1 MFRIFS
7 SFSVC
12 ELQEIRD
19 IIWATSVEHDFI
31 SYVSFFFYPSFLFLL
46 FLMLFICIADG
57 HNHRNQ
63 HSNQSISGVMQL
75 CQGHRTH
82 PLGK

>member
-1 MFRIFS
+1 MFRTFS

-19 IIWATSVEHDFI
+19 IIWATSIEHDFI
-31 SYVSFFFYPSFLFLL
+31 SYVVFFFYPSFLFLL
-46 FLMLFICIADG
+46 LLMLFICIADG

-63 HSNQSISGVMQL
+63 DSNQRISGMMQL
-75 CQGHRTH
+75 CQGHWTH